1 MSNPTPYRDDELNA
15 SFSPPPD
22 DGESRRSSIDS
33 TSTTSLILERIHPDG
48 RQRVR
53 YDDPDAPRDKE
64 ADFSD
69 DDDDNDD
76 DDDDDRD
83 RDNDD
88 DALDIESGTT
98 QERLRPMESKV
109 RRAVYIIAGA
119 LIGGWLVALAVYLSR
134 EAYRF
139 HATPHDPSATHGAKA
154 GKSVTMDQVFSGAW
168 RPRTQAIQ
176 WIAGERDGLMLV
188 PGSGQAPFL
197 EVQDVRNDS
206 SRQVLMDKK
215 NIKWDGRRIYVVK
228 YWPSPD
234 LKHVLCA
241 SNTKSVRSRL
251 PSPPSLPPPCRWTW
265 LT

>member
-22 DGESRRSSIDS
+22 DDAESRRSSVDS

-48 RQRVR
+48 RQHVR

-69 DDDDNDD
+69 DDDDD
-76 DDDDDRD
+76 D

-98 QERLRPMESKV
+98 KERLRPMESRV

-119 LIGGWLVALAVYLSR
+119 LVGGWLVALAVYLSR

-139 HATPHDPSATHGAKA
+139 HATPHDPSATHGSKA

-168 RPRTQAIQ
+168 RPRKKGIQ
-176 WIAGERDGLMLV
+176 WIAGKRDGLMLV

-206 SRQVLMDKK
+206 SRQVLMDKR
-215 NIKWDGRRIYVVK
+215 NVKWDGRSVYVVK

-241 SNTKSVRSRL
+241 SNTKSVRFRL
-251 PSPPSLPPPCRWTW
+251 PSPPSPLPIDVW